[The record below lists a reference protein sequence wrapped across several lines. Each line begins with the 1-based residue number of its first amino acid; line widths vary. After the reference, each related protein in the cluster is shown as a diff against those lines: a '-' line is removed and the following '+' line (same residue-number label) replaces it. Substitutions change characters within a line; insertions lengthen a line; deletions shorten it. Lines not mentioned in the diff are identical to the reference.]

1 MIPGDPGL
9 QPERTELS
17 WRRTG
22 WSMLIPA
29 LLCLRGWG
37 KYGEVLYA
45 VAGTLLLSGAV
56 FLFCGFGRGR
66 NYVISLIV
74 VIAGAVLLMAVG
86 VTYWQT
92 CGTVKS

>member
-1 MIPGDPGL
+1 MTMGDPGL

-45 VAGTLLLSGAV
+45 IAGTLLLSGSV
-56 FLFCGFGRGR
+56 FLFCGLGRGKH
-66 NYVISLIV
+66 YVISLIV
-74 VIAGAVLLMAVG
+74 IIAGSLLLLADWLK
-86 VTYWQT
+86 T
-92 CGTVKS
+92 

>member
-1 MIPGDPGL
+1 MTTGDPGL

-22 WSMLIPA
+22 WSMIIPA

-45 VAGTLLLSGAV
+45 IAGTLLMGGSVSLFCGLGRGKYAFISLIVVTAGTLLLLAAA
-56 FLFCGFGRGR
+56 LRD
-66 NYVISLIV
+66 
-74 VIAGAVLLMAVG
+74 
-86 VTYWQT
+86 
-92 CGTVKS
+92 